1 MSVQHKFVRV
11 AGFSLLLV
19 LLGAPRSAEADDDG
33 PSSAKISTRVTP
45 KGEVI
50 AQVKVAAKHQAV
62 REMLASAERSHNLA
76 PTTVSSRATPD
87 GACEKVKLQVRGLLS
102 PFQLETRRC
111 PTTKGYLETLISST
125 DFVEYR
131 NEWELKD
138 LGAEGTLV
146 VFKTRTVPNVQVP
159 ESLILMETKR
169 VLTRLLK
176 NLMGALG
183 E

>member
-1 MSVQHKFVRV
+1 MAVQRNIVRAV
-11 AGFSLLLV
+11 GLGLVV
-19 LLGAPRSAEADDDG
+19 LLSGAPRSAEADADG
-33 PSSAKISTRVTP
+33 PAKISTRVTA

-50 AQVKVAAKHQAV
+50 AEVKVTARLQAV
-62 REMLASAERSHNLA
+62 RDVLDSAERSHKLA
-76 PTTVSSRATPD
+76 PTTVSTHATRD
-87 GACEKVKLQVRGLLS
+87 GACERVKLQVRGLIS
-102 PFQLETRRC
+102 PFQIETRRC
-111 PTTKGYLETLISST
+111 PTAKGYLETLVSSP

-146 VFKTRTVPNVQVP
+146 TFKTRTKPNVQVP
-159 ESLILMETKR
+159 ESLIQMETKR
-169 VLTRLLK
+169 VLTRLMK